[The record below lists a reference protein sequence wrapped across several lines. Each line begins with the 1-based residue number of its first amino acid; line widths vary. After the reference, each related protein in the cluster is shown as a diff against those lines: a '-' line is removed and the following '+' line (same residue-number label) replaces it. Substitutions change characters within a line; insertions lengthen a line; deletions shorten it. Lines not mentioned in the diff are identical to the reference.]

1 LRSTVLQ
8 NSTGPY
14 SRNVLLAREVLNMT
28 VSDAAVVRT
37 VILCGG
43 KGTRA
48 YPHTLEVPKPLLEI
62 DDRPVLLHLMQIYA
76 AQGFTDFVLAA
87 GYKLELVEEFA
98 ATLPAAWQVEVADT
112 GAETNTGGRVRQLA
126 DRVGEDFFLTYADGL
141 GNVDLHA
148 LLAFHRAHPAAAT
161 LTTVPLP
168 SQYGTIEVD
177 GDGRI
182 ACFKEK
188 PRLHDHRINAGFF
201 VMDDRVLDLWPDPGE
216 DLERD
221 VLPALGAK
229 GELFA
234 FEHHGFWKSMDTYK
248 DAVDL
253 GALCAERAGPWL
265 ATPGSPF

>member
-1 LRSTVLQ
+1 
-8 NSTGPY
+8 
-14 SRNVLLAREVLNMT
+14 M
-28 VSDAAVVRT
+28 RT

-48 YPHTLEVPKPLLEI
+48 YPHTLEVPKPLLEVAE
-62 DDRPVLLHLMQIYA
+62 RPVLAHLMEVYA

-87 GYKLELVEEFA
+87 GYKVELVEDFA
-98 ATLPAAWQVEVADT
+98 ATLPAEWCVEVADT
-112 GAETNTGGRVRQLA
+112 GEDTNTGGRVRQLA
-126 DRVGEDFFLTYADGL
+126 GRVGEEFFLTYADGL
-141 GNVDLHA
+141 GNVDLA
-148 LLAFHRAHPAAAT
+148 ELLEFHRAHPGAAT

-168 SQYGTIEVD
+168 SQYGTIDID

-182 ACFKEK
+182 KCFKEK
-188 PRLHDHRINAGFF
+188 PRLPDHRINAGFF

-221 VLPALGAK
+221 VLPGLGAK

-234 FEHHGFWKSMDTYK
+234 FDHYGFWKSMDTYK

-253 GALCAERAGPWL
+253 TSLCEDAAGPWL
-265 ATPGSPF
+265 AAPGAPM